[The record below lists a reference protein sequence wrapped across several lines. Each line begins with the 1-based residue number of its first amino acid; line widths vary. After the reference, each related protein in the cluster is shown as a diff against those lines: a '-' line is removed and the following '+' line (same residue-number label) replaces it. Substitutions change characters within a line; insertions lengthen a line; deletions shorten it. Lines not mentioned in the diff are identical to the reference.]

1 MAGKAPFAWVYH
13 LYIVLIAA
21 RGLVPSKTAKQ
32 QNNKATSVKHISG
45 KDRHVI
51 QKYRDTR

>member
-21 RGLVPSKTAKQ
+21 RGLVPNKTAKQ

-45 KDRHVI
+45 KGRHVI
-51 QKYRDTR
+51 